1 MLVGEQNR
9 TSFIIEYYIHHV
21 RSAIAGLSGPEVIRS
36 PYSSSIY
43 IYFFFTDG
51 MYNFIAF
58 FFSTQSCIFELA

>member
-9 TSFIIEYYIHHV
+9 KSFIIEYYIHHV
-21 RSAIAGLSGPEVIRS
+21 HSAIAGLSGPEVIHS
-36 PYSSSIY
+36 AYSSSIY